1 MVRIRTDREIQLISE
16 SCQIVAD
23 TLEILSSKMIAGT
36 SILELDRIAEEYI
49 LSQNARP
56 AFKGYRGF
64 PSTLCVS
71 VEDEVV
77 HGIPTDRKLKEGEI
91 VSIDVGSIIDG
102 YYGDHAKTFSVGET
116 DLKKNLLMKKPLIKS
131 LK

>member
-1 MVRIRTDREIQLISE
+1 MVRIRTEREIQLISE

-77 HGIPTDRKLKEGEI
+77 HGIPNERILEEL
-91 VSIDVGSIIDG
+91 V
-102 YYGDHAKTFSVGET
+102 Y
-116 DLKKNLLMKKPLIKS
+116 
-131 LK
+131 

>member
-23 TLEILSSKMIAGT
+23 TLEILASEMIPGT

-49 LSQNARP
+49 LGQNAKP
-56 AFKGYRGF
+56 AFKGYRGY

-71 VEDEVV
+71 VD
-77 HGIPTDRKLKEGEI
+77 D
-91 VSIDVGSIIDG
+91 
-102 YYGDHAKTFSVGET
+102 
-116 DLKKNLLMKKPLIKS
+116 
-131 LK
+131 

>member
-23 TLEILSSKMIAGT
+23 TLEILSPEMKPGT
-36 SILELDRIAEEYI
+36 SILELDRIAEEFI

-77 HGIPTDRKLKEGEI
+77 HGIPSERILEEGQI
-91 VSIDVGSIIDG
+91 VGVDCGAEKNG
-102 YYGDHAKTFSVGET
+102 YYGDHARTFAIGEVSEE
-116 DLKKNLLMKKPLIKS
+116 KRKLMEVTH
-131 LK
+131 